1 MIDLLKRLKK
11 ELLKKKLKDK
21 EFLFLFDNPPEDEY
35 VVFDTETTGLNPK
48 TDDILSIGAVK
59 IKQNRILLKDRFYTV
74 VKPEKD
80 INEETIKIHG
90 LRKKDLENGIPL
102 KKAIK
107 EFLKFIGSRPLVGY
121 YIDFDVAMINKYT
134 KKIIGIPLPNEK
146 IEVSG
151 MYYDYKIGTI
161 PQGFVD
167 LRFDSILKDLN
178 IPSFGK
184 HDALNDAI
192 MTGLI
197 FLKLN
202 SKN

>member
-1 MIDLLKRLKK
+1 MINLLKRLKK
-11 ELLKKKLKDK
+11 EFLKKKLKDN
-21 EFLFLFDNPPEDEY
+21 EFLFLFDDPPEDEY

-59 IKQNRILLKDRFYTV
+59 IKQNRILLNDRFYTV
-74 VKPEKD
+74 VKPEKE

-90 LRKKDLENGIPL
+90 LRKKDLENGIPIE
-102 KKAIK
+102 KAIK
-107 EFLKFIGSRPLVGY
+107 DFLRFIGSRPLVGY

-134 KKIIGIPLPNEK
+134 KRIIGIPLPNEK

-167 LRFDSILKDLN
+167 LRFDSILKDLK

-197 FLKLN
+197 FLKLK

>member
-1 MIDLLKRLKK
+1 MINLLKRLKK
-11 ELLKKKLKDK
+11 EFLKKKLKDN
-21 EFLFLFDNPPEDEY
+21 EFLFLFDDPPEDEY

-59 IKQNRILLKDRFYTV
+59 IKQNRILLNDRFYTV
-74 VKPEKD
+74 VKPERE

-90 LRKKDLENGIPL
+90 LRKKDLENGIPIE
-102 KKAIK
+102 KAIK
-107 EFLKFIGSRPLVGY
+107 DFLRFIGSRPLVGY

-134 KKIIGIPLPNEK
+134 KKIIGIPLPNKK

-167 LRFDSILKDLN
+167 LRFDSILKGLK

-192 MTGLI
+192 MTGFI
-197 FLKLN
+197 FLKLK